1 VEASEGTG
9 LGLHMS
15 TAASVD
21 IHRGVRRKGPGGTK
35 QPTWLWILLHVVLCI
50 CVCALLNLLYTESRM
65 ARKPIPDA
73 AVTTVSFRHGA
84 GSNRFITEVDES
96 RVTLEEPR
104 EAKGRLAATF
114 KVIRE
119 MPNALFATPPEEDQL
134 RVLESCSR
142 PGQFL
147 VAYWDATAGSYVLR
161 MQIHPGYSI
170 KQRSKRARFRFSE
183 RGQTE
188 LLWTSGQRGLVEL
201 SACHQG
207 GEQIFLLSREET
219 EHFRAESPAWTAE
232 TGLSPCTAEARAL
245 ANEGNL
251 SLGQV

>member
-15 TAASVD
+15 TAASID

-104 EAKGRLAATF
+104 EAQGRLAATF

-119 MPNALFATPPEEDQL
+119 VPNALFATPPEEDQL

-207 GEQIFLLSREET
+207 GEQIVLLSREDT
-219 EHFRAESPAWTAE
+219 EHFRAESAWTAE
-232 TGLSPCTAEARAL
+232 VGLSPCTAEAHAL
-245 ANEGNL
+245 ANEGNQ